1 MWCYFHSWLYLIVD
15 GVVRNSTSMAFP
27 CADIPFHKPLLKY
40 CWNLEYF
47 LFLKVFLTN
56 VFNVQSFEMLHTTFS
71 QTSLY
76 PSSSPLASLARASS
90 TIQFVPDSD
99 NDMLHRHHYS
109 PQIHSPVNNTFGNM
123 NNFPSTTTSDTF
135 QDDKQPETI
144 SEWPSSNPTANC
156 NYLNA
161 VNPLNYLQFEPQNYD
176 EDSALCSRSPYHP
189 FSNQSTTNDDVVMSN
204 LTEQFTELHAFSTG
218 NSLEEQLVIT
228 PSPCSVD
235 MTRCG
240 SSMSISSDY
249 YSGLMSSDGAVGS
262 QLLSSSAGPNRRS
275 SEVSLPALQQTSTW
289 QYMGNSSSMYASTM
303 AGQSGMSG
311 GRAGRRASV
320 PILAGSMTA
329 YQQKLQM
336 RGRARLQQPQT
347 SHLDAQRWQSPPLQT
362 LKISGFNL
370 DDQPIRGLVQEP
382 RSVYEYPAMT
392 TRRAS
397 AVSPFNL
404 SQ

>member
-1 MWCYFHSWLYLIVD
+1 
-15 GVVRNSTSMAFP
+15 
-27 CADIPFHKPLLKY
+27 
-40 CWNLEYF
+40 
-47 LFLKVFLTN
+47 
-56 VFNVQSFEMLHTTFS
+56 MLPTTFS
-71 QTSLY
+71 QTSLH
-76 PSSSPLASLARASS
+76 PSSSSLASLARASS

-99 NDMLHRHHYS
+99 NDMLHHHHYS
-109 PQIHSPVNNTFGNM
+109 PQIHNPVNSNM
-123 NNFPSTTTSDTF
+123 NNSPSTTNSDTF

-144 SEWPSSNPTANC
+144 SEWHSSNPTANC

-161 VNPLNYLQFEPQNYD
+161 INPLNYLQFEPQNYD
-176 EDSALCSRSPYHP
+176 KDSASCSRSPYHH
-189 FSNQSTTNDDVVMSN
+189 FSNQSTTNDDVIMSN

-218 NSLEEQLVIT
+218 NSLEEQLVIA
-228 PSPCSVD
+228 PSSCSMD

-240 SSMSISSDY
+240 SSVSISSDY
-249 YSGLMSSDGAVGS
+249 YSGLRSSDGAVGS

-289 QYMGNSSSMYASTM
+289 QYIGNSSSMYASTT
-303 AGQSGMSG
+303 AGQSAVSG

-336 RGRARLQQPQT
+336 RGQARLQQPQM

-362 LKISGFNL
+362 LKIPGINL
-370 DDQPIRGLVQEP
+370 DDQPLITGLVQEP

-404 SQ
+404 S